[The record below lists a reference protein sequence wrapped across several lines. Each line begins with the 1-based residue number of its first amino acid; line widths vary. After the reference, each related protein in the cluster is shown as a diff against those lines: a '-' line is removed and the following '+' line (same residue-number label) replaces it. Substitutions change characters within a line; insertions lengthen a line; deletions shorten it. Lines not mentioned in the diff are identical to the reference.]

1 VSQYISKLYRGKLM
15 LFLRYVFN
23 GDLNVGE
30 TYLQEFCKRS
40 SPDSWDVEP
49 MHYNVF
55 QTTVDDLH
63 PFGNYYFDDM
73 GGFPLSGE
81 KIEIFCVHC
90 LRGFSREHD

>member
-1 VSQYISKLYRGKLM
+1 
-15 LFLRYVFN
+15 
-23 GDLNVGE
+23 
-30 TYLQEFCKRS
+30 
-40 SPDSWDVEP
+40 

-90 LRGFSREHD
+90 LRRFREHD

>member
-1 VSQYISKLYRGKLM
+1 M

-81 KIEIFCVHC
+81 KIEIFCIHC